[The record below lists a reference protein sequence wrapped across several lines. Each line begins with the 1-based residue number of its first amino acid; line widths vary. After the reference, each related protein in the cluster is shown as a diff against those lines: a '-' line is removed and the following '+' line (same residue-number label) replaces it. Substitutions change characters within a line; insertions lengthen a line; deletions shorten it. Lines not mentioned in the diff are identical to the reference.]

1 MTVIIPISSWLNTK
15 EVNIMLKDYYVITI
29 ENNNTQTI
37 KRIGIEL
44 LSLDNA
50 YVNKLRTTVEIF
62 YPLEKVPF
70 EIEPKVT
77 NKNANLVFL
86 YFKNFSSAYNFI
98 ALYKKQ
104 ADCENKKLISMS
116 PDDTKR
122 FEALGFDNMS
132 RTVDFGKDDV
142 NIDEYLTF

>member
-1 MTVIIPISSWLNTK
+1 
-15 EVNIMLKDYYVITI
+15 MLKDYYVITI

-62 YPLEKVPF
+62 YPLEKVPY
-70 EIEPKVT
+70 EIESKVS
-77 NKNANLVFL
+77 NKNTTLVFL
-86 YFKNFSSAYNFI
+86 YFKNFSKAYNFI
-98 ALYKKQ
+98 AMYKQ
-104 ADCENKKLISMS
+104 HVEREHKKLISMT

-122 FEALGFDNMS
+122 FQELGFNNMS
-132 RTVDFGKDDV
+132 RTVDFGNDDI
-142 NIDEYLTF
+142 NLDDYLTF

>member
-1 MTVIIPISSWLNTK
+1 
-15 EVNIMLKDYYVITI
+15 MLKDYYVITI
-29 ENNNTQTI
+29 EHNNTQTI
-37 KRIGIEL
+37 KRIGIEF

-70 EIEPKVT
+70 EVEPKVT
-77 NKNANLVFL
+77 NKNTSLLFL
-86 YFKNFSSAYNFI
+86 YFNTFSKAYKFI
-98 ALYKKQ
+98 AMYKNHVER
-104 ADCENKKLISMS
+104 ENKKLISMT

-122 FEALGFDNMS
+122 FQELGFENMS
-132 RTVDFGKDDV
+132 RTVDFGKDDI

>member
-1 MTVIIPISSWLNTK
+1 M
-15 EVNIMLKDYYVITI
+15 NIMLKDYYVITI

-50 YVNKLRTTVEIF
+50 YVNNLRTTVEIF
-62 YPLEKVPF
+62 YPFEKVPY

-77 NKNANLVFL
+77 NKNTNLVFL
-86 YFKNFSSAYNFI
+86 YFNNFSKAYKFI

-104 ADCENKKLISMS
+104 ADRENKKLISMS

-132 RTVDFGKDDV
+132 RTCDFGKDDI

>member
-1 MTVIIPISSWLNTK
+1 
-15 EVNIMLKDYYVITI
+15 MLKDYYVITI

-50 YVNKLRTTVEIF
+50 YVNNLRTTVEIF
-62 YPLEKVPF
+62 YPLEKVPY
-70 EIEPKVT
+70 EIETKVT
-77 NKNANLVFL
+77 NKNTTLVFL
-86 YFKNFSSAYNFI
+86 YFNTFAKAYKFI

-104 ADCENKKLISMS
+104 VERENKKLISMS
-116 PDDTKR
+116 ADDTKR
-122 FEALGFDNMS
+122 FQELGFDNMS
-132 RTVDFGKDDV
+132 RTCDFGKDDI

>member
-1 MTVIIPISSWLNTK
+1 
-15 EVNIMLKDYYVITI
+15 MLKDYYVITI

-62 YPLEKVPF
+62 YPLEKVPY
-70 EIEPKVT
+70 EIETKVT
-77 NKNANLVFL
+77 NKNTNLVFL
-86 YFKNFSSAYNFI
+86 YFNNFSKAYKFI
-98 ALYKKQ
+98 ALYKNQ
-104 ADCENKKLISMS
+104 AERENKKLISMS

-122 FEALGFDNMS
+122 FESLGFDNMS

>member
-1 MTVIIPISSWLNTK
+1 
-15 EVNIMLKDYYVITI
+15 MLKDYYVITI

-44 LSLDNA
+44 LSLDNS
-50 YVNKLRTTVEIF
+50 YVNNLRTTVEIF
-62 YPLEKVPF
+62 YPLEKVPY
-70 EIEPKVT
+70 EIETKVT
-77 NKNANLVFL
+77 NKNTNLVFL
-86 YFKNFSSAYNFI
+86 YFNNFSKAYKFI
-98 ALYKKQ
+98 ALYKNQ
-104 ADCENKKLISMS
+104 AERENKKLISMS

-122 FEALGFDNMS
+122 FESLGFDNMS